1 MLMNYIITI
10 TAALNIFKHIITHS
24 FTIGLRGNVEERER
38 EKEALKC
45 KCEEARHNFF
55 IPKNVCS
62 LQIAIFLDIIY
73 KEDNENMG

>member
-1 MLMNYIITI
+1 MNYIITI
-10 TAALNIFKHIITHS
+10 TAALNILNILSLTPS
-24 FTIGLRGNVEERER
+24 PIGLRGNVEERER

-62 LQIAIFLDIIY
+62 LQIAIILDIIY